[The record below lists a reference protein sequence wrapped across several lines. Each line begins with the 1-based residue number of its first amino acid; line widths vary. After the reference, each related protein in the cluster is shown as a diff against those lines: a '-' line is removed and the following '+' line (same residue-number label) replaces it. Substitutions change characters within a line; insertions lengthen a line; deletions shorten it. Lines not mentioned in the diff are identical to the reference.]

1 MTLLQS
7 LMLSIAFGLSV
18 TNFLFNLGNSRRYI
32 NLEKQVDTLMQNRL
46 RELLL
51 GLLKDSHKSE
61 PRQYQNSTQT
71 NPDKT

>member
-1 MTLLQS
+1 MTILQS

-32 NLEKQVDTLMQNRL
+32 KMEKLVDILMKNRL
-46 RELLL
+46 RDLLFEFVH
-51 GLLKDSHKSE
+51 DSHKSE
-61 PRQYQNSTQT
+61 PRQYPNSTQT